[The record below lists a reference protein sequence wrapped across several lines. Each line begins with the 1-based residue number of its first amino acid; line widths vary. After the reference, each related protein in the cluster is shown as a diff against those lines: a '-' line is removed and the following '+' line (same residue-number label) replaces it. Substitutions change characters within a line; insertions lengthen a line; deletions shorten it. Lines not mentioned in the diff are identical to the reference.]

1 MSIRGGAS
9 MAIERARSIGCTAM
23 QVFVK
28 NNMQWF
34 ARPLT
39 REEIRAFLNHVQRGE
54 LLSVFG
60 HANYLINLAATN
72 PQFHANSIRALAEEL
87 VRADQLELPFLVLH
101 PGAHLG
107 AGEEAGL
114 KKIAD
119 SVDEVFRKI
128 PKVKTKI
135 ALEITAGQGSC
146 IGHRFEHLAHI
157 IANVR
162 EPERLRVC
170 LDTAHLF
177 AAGYDIS
184 SESGVKKTFHEFDRV
199 IGRDRLVAI
208 HVNDSKTGRGSRV
221 DRHEHIGKGRIG
233 LDAFRFIM
241 QSPRFRK
248 IPKVLETPKGK
259 DLAEDVINL
268 KTLRRLANQR
278 LGQGVILSGAKW
290 SRRIPQALAES
301 NSPGSL
307 DFARDDGAE
316 LFDQPDR
323 ERIPIELSFA
333 GLNRC
338 DDDQHGVR
346 HPERYQDW
354 NSDQEDA
361 ENRGDRVVNQHRDL
375 EIERFLSVRVDL
387 RGVAAFYQPDSKR
400 AENVTQKVKEQS
412 EQCAGVAQDAP
423 RSNVRGSGWSR
434 RRL

>member
-1 MSIRGGAS
+1 MARVTTKSQIDNRNSQILLGAHMSIRGGVS
-9 MAIERARSIGCTAM
+9 VAIERARSIRCTAM
-23 QVFVK
+23 QMFVK

-39 REEIRAFLNHVQRGE
+39 SEEIRAFLNHVQRGE

-87 VRADQLELPFLVLH
+87 IRADQLELPFLVLH

-107 AGEEAGL
+107 AGEQAGL

-146 IGHRFEHLAHI
+146 IGHRFEHLAQI

-162 EPERLRVC
+162 EPDRLRVC

-177 AAGYDIS
+177 AAGYDIG
-184 SESGVKKTFHEFDRV
+184 SESGVKKTFHQFDGA
-199 IGRDRLVAI
+199 IGRNRLVAI
-208 HVNDSKTGRGSRV
+208 HVNDSKTGFGSRV

-241 QSPRFRK
+241 RSPRFSK

-259 DLAEDVINL
+259 DLREDVVNL
-268 KTLRRLANQR
+268 GILRALANQ
-278 LGQGVILSGAKW
+278 Q
-290 SRRIPQALAES
+290 
-301 NSPGSL
+301 
-307 DFARDDGAE
+307 
-316 LFDQPDR
+316 
-323 ERIPIELSFA
+323 
-333 GLNRC
+333 
-338 DDDQHGVR
+338 
-346 HPERYQDW
+346 
-354 NSDQEDA
+354 
-361 ENRGDRVVNQHRDL
+361 
-375 EIERFLSVRVDL
+375 
-387 RGVAAFYQPDSKR
+387 
-400 AENVTQKVKEQS
+400 T
-412 EQCAGVAQDAP
+412 
-423 RSNVRGSGWSR
+423 
-434 RRL
+434 

>member
-1 MSIRGGAS
+1 MKNNRMRRRLNQSLIIDDRSPLLIGAHMSIRGGVS

-23 QVFVK
+23 QIFVK

-72 PQFHANSIRALAEEL
+72 PLFHTNSIQALAEEL

-114 KKIAD
+114 KKIVD

-128 PKVKTKI
+128 PKVRTKI

-146 IGHRFEHLAHI
+146 IGHRFEHLADI

-162 EPERLRVC
+162 EPDRLRVC

-177 AAGYDIS
+177 AAGYEIG
-184 SESGVKKTFHEFDRV
+184 SEAGMRKVFREFDRI
-199 IGRDRLVAI
+199 IGRNRLVAI

-241 QSPRFRK
+241 RSPRFRK
-248 IPKVLETPKGK
+248 VPKVLETPKGK
-259 DLAEDVINL
+259 ELAEDVINM
-268 KTLRRLANQR
+268 KTLRRLA
-278 LGQGVILSGAKW
+278 
-290 SRRIPQALAES
+290 
-301 NSPGSL
+301 
-307 DFARDDGAE
+307 DT
-316 LFDQPDR
+316 
-323 ERIPIELSFA
+323 
-333 GLNRC
+333 
-338 DDDQHGVR
+338 VR
-346 HPERYQDW
+346 
-354 NSDQEDA
+354 
-361 ENRGDRVVNQHRDL
+361 
-375 EIERFLSVRVDL
+375 
-387 RGVAAFYQPDSKR
+387 
-400 AENVTQKVKEQS
+400 
-412 EQCAGVAQDAP
+412 
-423 RSNVRGSGWSR
+423 
-434 RRL
+434 

>member
-1 MSIRGGAS
+1 MSIRGGVS
-9 MAIERARSIGCTAM
+9 TAIERARSIRCTAM
-23 QVFVK
+23 QIFVK

-39 REEIRAFLNHVQRGE
+39 REEIRAFLNHVQRSE

-60 HANYLINLAATN
+60 HANYLINLATTN

-107 AGEEAGL
+107 AGEEPGL
-114 KKIAD
+114 EKIVD
-119 SVDEVFRKI
+119 SVDEVFRGI
-128 PKVKTKI
+128 PKVRTKI

-177 AAGYDIS
+177 AAGYEIG
-184 SESGVKKTFHEFDRV
+184 SEPGVRKVFREFDRV
-199 IGRDRLVAI
+199 IGRSRLVAI
-208 HVNDSKTGRGSRV
+208 HVNDSKTRRGSRV

-241 QSPRFRK
+241 RSPRFRK

-268 KTLRRLANQR
+268 KTLRRLAQPQR
-278 LGQGVILSGAKW
+278 S
-290 SRRIPQALAES
+290 
-301 NSPGSL
+301 
-307 DFARDDGAE
+307 
-316 LFDQPDR
+316 
-323 ERIPIELSFA
+323 
-333 GLNRC
+333 
-338 DDDQHGVR
+338 
-346 HPERYQDW
+346 
-354 NSDQEDA
+354 
-361 ENRGDRVVNQHRDL
+361 
-375 EIERFLSVRVDL
+375 
-387 RGVAAFYQPDSKR
+387 
-400 AENVTQKVKEQS
+400 
-412 EQCAGVAQDAP
+412 
-423 RSNVRGSGWSR
+423 
-434 RRL
+434 

>member
-1 MSIRGGAS
+1 MFRSAQHDSNPVRRQPNRSLITDHRSPLLIGAHMSIRGGVS

-23 QVFVK
+23 QMFVK

-34 ARPLT
+34 ARPLA

-114 KKIAD
+114 KKIVD
-119 SVDEVFRKI
+119 SVDEVFQKI
-128 PKVKTKI
+128 SKVKTKI

-146 IGHRFEHLAHI
+146 IGHRFEHLAHV

-177 AAGYDIS
+177 AAGYEIGS
-184 SESGVKKTFHEFDRV
+184 GKSGVKKTFREFDRV
-199 IGRDRLVAI
+199 IGRNRLVAI

-241 QSPRFRK
+241 RSPRFRK

-268 KTLRRLANQR
+268 KTLRRLASQR
-278 LGQGVILSGAKW
+278 
-290 SRRIPQALAES
+290 
-301 NSPGSL
+301 
-307 DFARDDGAE
+307 
-316 LFDQPDR
+316 
-323 ERIPIELSFA
+323 
-333 GLNRC
+333 
-338 DDDQHGVR
+338 
-346 HPERYQDW
+346 
-354 NSDQEDA
+354 
-361 ENRGDRVVNQHRDL
+361 
-375 EIERFLSVRVDL
+375 
-387 RGVAAFYQPDSKR
+387 
-400 AENVTQKVKEQS
+400 
-412 EQCAGVAQDAP
+412 
-423 RSNVRGSGWSR
+423 
-434 RRL
+434 

>member
-1 MSIRGGAS
+1 
-9 MAIERARSIGCTAM
+9 MAIERARSIRCTAM
-23 QVFVK
+23 QIFVK

-39 REEIRAFLNHVQRGE
+39 REEIHAFLNHLQRSE

-72 PQFHANSIRALAEEL
+72 PLFHKNSIQALAEEL

-114 KKIAD
+114 EKIVD
-119 SVDEVFRKI
+119 SVDEVLRKI
-128 PKVKTKI
+128 PKARTKI

-177 AAGYDIS
+177 AAGYDIG
-184 SESGVKKTFHEFDRV
+184 SEAGVRKVFREFDCV
-199 IGRDRLVAI
+199 IGRSRLVAI

-241 QSPRFRK
+241 RSPRFRK
-248 IPKVLETPKGK
+248 IPKVLETPKEK
-259 DLAEDVINL
+259 DLADDVINL
-268 KTLRRLANQR
+268 KTLRGLA
-278 LGQGVILSGAKW
+278 
-290 SRRIPQALAES
+290 
-301 NSPGSL
+301 
-307 DFARDDGAE
+307 
-316 LFDQPDR
+316 QP
-323 ERIPIELSFA
+323 
-333 GLNRC
+333 
-338 DDDQHGVR
+338 
-346 HPERYQDW
+346 
-354 NSDQEDA
+354 
-361 ENRGDRVVNQHRDL
+361 
-375 EIERFLSVRVDL
+375 
-387 RGVAAFYQPDSKR
+387 
-400 AENVTQKVKEQS
+400 
-412 EQCAGVAQDAP
+412 P
-423 RSNVRGSGWSR
+423 RS
-434 RRL
+434 

>member
-1 MSIRGGAS
+1 MARVTTKSQIDNRNSQILLGAHMSIRGGVS
-9 MAIERARSIGCTAM
+9 MAIERARSIRCTAM
-23 QVFVK
+23 QMFVK

-39 REEIRAFLNHVQRGE
+39 SEEIRAFLNHVQRAE
-54 LLSVFG
+54 LLSVFA

-128 PKVKTKI
+128 PEVKTKI

-146 IGHRFEHLAHI
+146 LGHRFEHLAQI

-162 EPERLRVC
+162 EPDRLRVC

-177 AAGYDIS
+177 AAGYDIG
-184 SESGVKKTFHEFDRV
+184 SESGVKKTFHQFDGA
-199 IGRDRLVAI
+199 IGRNRLVAI
-208 HVNDSKTGRGSRV
+208 HVNDSKTGFGSRV

-241 QSPRFRK
+241 RSTRFNK

-259 DLAEDVINL
+259 DLAEDVMNL
-268 KTLRRLANQR
+268 KTL
-278 LGQGVILSGAKW
+278 
-290 SRRIPQALAES
+290 
-301 NSPGSL
+301 
-307 DFARDDGAE
+307 
-316 LFDQPDR
+316 
-323 ERIPIELSFA
+323 
-333 GLNRC
+333 C
-338 DDDQHGVR
+338 DLT
-346 HPERYQDW
+346 
-354 NSDQEDA
+354 N
-361 ENRGDRVVNQHRDL
+361 
-375 EIERFLSVRVDL
+375 
-387 RGVAAFYQPDSKR
+387 K
-400 AENVTQKVKEQS
+400 
-412 EQCAGVAQDAP
+412 
-423 RSNVRGSGWSR
+423 
-434 RRL
+434 

>member
-1 MSIRGGAS
+1 MARVTTKSQIDNRNSQILLGAHMSIRGGMS
-9 MAIERARSIGCTAM
+9 MAIERARSIRCTALQM
-23 QVFVK
+23 FVK

-39 REEIRAFLNHVQRGE
+39 SEEIRAFLNHVQRGE
-54 LLSVFG
+54 LLSVFA

-119 SVDEVFRKI
+119 SVDELFRKI

-177 AAGYDIS
+177 AAGYYIG
-184 SESGVKKTFHEFDRV
+184 SESGMKKTCHEFDRV
-199 IGRDRLVAI
+199 IGRNRLAAI
-208 HVNDSKTGRGSRV
+208 HMNDSKTGRGSLV

-241 QSPRFRK
+241 RSPRFRK

-259 DLAEDVINL
+259 DLAEDVMNL
-268 KTLRRLANQR
+268 RTLR
-278 LGQGVILSGAKW
+278 V
-290 SRRIPQALAES
+290 LAEK
-301 NSPGSL
+301 
-307 DFARDDGAE
+307 
-316 LFDQPDR
+316 Q
-323 ERIPIELSFA
+323 
-333 GLNRC
+333 
-338 DDDQHGVR
+338 
-346 HPERYQDW
+346 
-354 NSDQEDA
+354 
-361 ENRGDRVVNQHRDL
+361 
-375 EIERFLSVRVDL
+375 
-387 RGVAAFYQPDSKR
+387 
-400 AENVTQKVKEQS
+400 
-412 EQCAGVAQDAP
+412 
-423 RSNVRGSGWSR
+423 
-434 RRL
+434 